1 MFLNVKFGI
10 SRKFLANIYRA
21 MTKNRPPP
29 NIVGHQQMLKSRNTQ
44 LKSAG
49 DVMSINSNSGN
60 KSLVKQHK
68 GLGTANMSSKV
79 SQGTRM

>member
-1 MFLNVKFGI
+1 
-10 SRKFLANIYRA
+10 

-29 NIVGHQQMLKSRNTQ
+29 NIAGQQMLKSRNTQ

-60 KSLVKQHK
+60 KSLLNQNK
-68 GLGTANMSSKV
+68 GLATANMSSKV
-79 SQGTRM
+79 NVSQGTRIKKCRKLL